1 MSKNKGPDKYYKKQV
16 TSNKDSSKK
25 ESYVQNDKVNL
36 VNINKKDIKKARN
49 SSKVSASITTEDFMQ

>member
-36 VNINKKDIKKARN
+36 VNINKKD
-49 SSKVSASITTEDFMQ
+49 